1 LCAAISFCSP
11 ARGAQPARTAA
22 EMCSTTTEMGATAM
36 AATGASHRELSLQIY
51 QCTNRKGHDE

>member
-1 LCAAISFCSP
+1 
-11 ARGAQPARTAA
+11 
-22 EMCSTTTEMGATAM
+22 MCSTTTEMGATAMAATAM